1 MPRDH
6 NTFEIV
12 LFHPWS
18 HRHFVLTMSQDNG
31 APPVAPLPDAPPPSQ
46 AEMIVQMQ
54 QQHLEMQK
62 TMTTLFAQLPSLL
75 PAANPSSVGG
85 RSRAKLTRPVID
97 ADSTDNRWIIF
108 KDEWSRY
115 KEMAGLSSERD
126 IRNELRAACSQKV
139 NEMLFNFI
147 GPDALLTTSENDL
160 LGFIKSVAV
169 KTVHPEVYR
178 QHFYKLKQSDGETI
192 TSFISRLKAQAM
204 LCGFNRSGTCGDNGC
219 TPSYADEMIRSQL
232 IAGLRHS
239 SHRSKV
245 LSEMELLTTLSQLT
259 TRLLT
264 LESTERASSVFQSPH
279 QTTSDVSALKSKL
292 SSHPPSNNNKT
303 CIGCGKPFHPK
314 GRSTCPAYGKTCR
327 NCNKLNHFANV
338 CRSPKSKTSAI
349 EMPPD
354 ESAEFLLSAVD
365 TASPL

>member
-1 MPRDH
+1 
-6 NTFEIV
+6 
-12 LFHPWS
+12 
-18 HRHFVLTMSQDNG
+18 MSQENG
-31 APPVAPLPDAPPPSQ
+31 IPPVAPPPNTLPPSQ
-46 AEMIVQMQ
+46 AEMIIQMQ

-62 TMTTLFAQLPSLL
+62 TMATLFAQLPSLL
-75 PAANPSSVGG
+75 PATNPSVGG
-85 RSRAKLTRPVID
+85 RSRAKLTRPIID

-115 KEMAGLSSERD
+115 KEMASLSSEQD

-147 GPDALLTTSENDL
+147 GPDTLRTASENDL

-178 QHFYKLKQSDGETI
+178 QHFYKLKQSDGETV

-204 LCGFNRSGTCGDNGC
+204 LCRFNCSGTCGDNGC

-232 IAGLRHS
+232 IAGLRNS
-239 SHRSKV
+239 SHQLKV
-245 LSEMELLTTLSQLT
+245 LSEMEILTTLSQLT

-264 LESTERASSVFQSPH
+264 LESTQHASSEFQPS
-279 QTTSDVSALKSKL
+279 QQSTSDVSALKSK
-292 SSHPPSNNNKT
+292 SPSRPTTSNNKT
-303 CIGCGKPFHPK
+303 CVGCGKPYHPK

-327 NCNKLNHFANV
+327 NCNKVNHFANV
-338 CRSPKSKTSAI
+338 CRSPKTSAI
-349 EMPPD
+349 EIPPE
-354 ESAEFLLSAVD
+354 ESAELLLSAVD